1 MKILYVPLDER
12 PCNRLYPQYIA
23 RLQPQLE
30 LVVPPLELLGQKK
43 QPADVAAL
51 WAWLEAQINQTVDPF
66 QVAIL
71 SIEML
76 VYGGL
81 LPSRLHHHSE
91 TELRDRL
98 QRFRQLKAH
107 NPDLSIFASNL
118 IMRTPA
124 YDSGEEEPDY
134 YEHWGKLIFKWGW
147 YQDKQ
152 QRQGLTELATQ
163 AFNDISQTLPSDLLA
178 DYQQRRAKNL
188 TVNQGAIA
196 LVRDCII
203 DFLAI
208 PQDDS
213 TPYGFTAMDQHQVGQ
228 WIRSDRLQSRIH
240 VYPGA
245 DEVGC
250 TLLARA
256 YSQITATR
264 SKIYLF
270 YSGVQAQTLVPL
282 YEDRPLSAT
291 VQAHVLATGAQVV
304 SQPEVAD
311 VIVAVNTPGTVM
323 LEAWDQATKDVTYNT
338 HRNLRF
344 FVDQI
349 GQYMAAAKQV
359 AIADIA
365 FANGGET
372 ELVELLDETQL
383 WDGILAYAGWNTCG
397 NTLGSVLSMAI
408 LGMNGGP
415 MAVRA
420 NQLQANQ
427 LQANQLQANQLQAN
441 QLQINQIQANK
452 IYHLLEGWAYQA
464 IARTEI
470 VHQYLPTIGASYY
483 NFNGKEPEILGEIE
497 QRLRHIWT
505 TTMRHSFQQCAL
517 ETVAVFSPWQR
528 MFEIGIDLVIN
539 HQSLD

>member
-43 QPADVAAL
+43 HPADVAAL
-51 WAWLEAQINQTVDPF
+51 WDWLEPQVSATTVPF

-71 SIEML
+71 SLEML

-81 LPSRLHHHSE
+81 LPSRLHHHSDE
-91 TELRDRL
+91 ELGDRL
-98 QRFRQLKAH
+98 HRFRQLKAQ
-107 NPDLSIFASNL
+107 NPDLTIFASNL

-124 YDSGEEEPDY
+124 YDSSEEEPDY

-147 YQDKQ
+147 YQDKD
-152 QRQGLTELATQ
+152 QRLGLTETEIT
-163 AFNDISQTLPSDLLA
+163 AFNRITETLPTEHLT

-196 LVRDCII
+196 LVRDQIL

-213 TPYGFTAMDQHQVGQ
+213 APYGFTAMDQRQVSN
-228 WIRSDRLQSRIH
+228 WIMGDRLQSRIH

-250 TLLARA
+250 TLFARA
-256 YSQITATR
+256 YSQLKATQP
-264 SKIYLF
+264 KIYLF
-270 YSGVQAQTLVPL
+270 YSGITAESIVPL
-282 YEDRPLSAT
+282 YEDRPLGVT
-291 VQAHVLATGAQVV
+291 VQSHVLAAGARLVD
-304 SQPEVAD
+304 QPEAAD
-311 VIVAVNTPGTVM
+311 VMMAINAPGATM
-323 LEAWDQATKDVTYNT
+323 QEAWDQAAKDISYHT

-344 FVDQI
+344 FVNQIDQYV
-349 GQYMAAAKQV
+349 GGGKRV

-372 ELVELLDETQL
+372 EFVELLDEARL
-383 WDGILAYAGWNTCG
+383 WDDILAYGGWNTCG
-397 NTLGSVLSMAI
+397 NTLGSVLAMAI
-408 LGMNGGP
+408 LGVEGDP
-415 MAVRA
+415 A
-420 NQLQANQ
+420 
-427 LQANQLQANQLQAN
+427 
-441 QLQINQIQANK
+441 QIQANK

-464 IARTEI
+464 IARSDI
-470 VHQYLPTIGASYY
+470 IHQYLPTLGASYY
-483 NFNGKEPEILGEIE
+483 DFNGQEPEVLGEIAH
-497 QRLRHIWT
+497 RLRHIWT
-505 TTMRHSFQQCAL
+505 TTMRYSFQSCSL
-517 ETVAVFSPWQR
+517 ETVEVFSPWHR
-528 MFEIGIDLVIN
+528 MFEIGIHLSILPKEMAGRSP
-539 HQSLD
+539 HRPSSS